1 MEVNPLYIAVVV
13 FYLQF
18 CLALVFDEGCYH
30 KRQPNISYWQ
40 SCFYRRIIRYDA
52 AETLNSNDSEFVQT
66 MSINGKFDRI
76 IMGISC
82 FVALAA
88 VLGVIASISSI
99 DSLAQTDLTTATT
112 GPIQDQE
119 RSATTPN
126 TTSVIE
132 SFGEPF
138 FVEQG
143 RITGQRVLAVA
154 PQPQLEFSFMANASI
169 NNGDDG
175 VVNAIN
181 TGTSISTLNADGTF
195 RGEGQGILRTQGGGV
210 ATWTNQVVGSITPEG
225 TIITRGVGI
234 WSTPSTMGELGFM
247 NNMITV
253 FEVQID
259 REGNLSA
266 REWEWR

>member
-1 MEVNPLYIAVVV
+1 M
-13 FYLQF
+13 
-18 CLALVFDEGCYH
+18 G
-30 KRQPNISYWQ
+30 
-40 SCFYRRIIRYDA
+40 
-52 AETLNSNDSEFVQT
+52 
-66 MSINGKFDRI
+66 INRKFDRI
-76 IMGISC
+76 ILVIS
-82 FVALAA
+82 FVVLVA
-88 VLGVIASISSI
+88 VVGVVFSSGAI
-99 DSLAQTDLTTATT
+99 NSFAQTDFITGSTQGEEMNTTTA
-112 GPIQDQE
+112 
-119 RSATTPN
+119 AT
-126 TTSVIE
+126 E
-132 SFGEPF
+132 SLGNPF

-143 RITGQRVLAVA
+143 RIIGQRVLAVA

-169 NNGDDG
+169 NNGDDS
-175 VVNAIN
+175 VINAIN

-234 WSTPSTMGELGFM
+234 WSTPSTTGELGFM

-266 REWEWR
+266 REWEWG